1 VRQPEEDNPP
11 EYSVQSEHDI
21 IREIPEDIDVTPVE
35 PEQSFTTAPVSFG
48 PVAGSST
55 FRSPSPDVRVDK
67 GKGRA
72 EPPPSQGE
80 GSSSRWSER
89 EQPPHMAMASEE
101 WAQLR
106 GEMEV
111 WAGFAR
117 ENQEEAVRTRQD
129 MDRIHSRVITSY
141 HRTSDVLDMVA
152 RMQNTMERLSVQGGG
167 RQSPAASPRALASQ
181 ALYADRGS
189 SEGTVEYER
198 RQSAQARL
206 GFHHTPQFA
215 RDEEMIEEVSSPM
228 TQVKAEWLDI
238 SFPDFASLHP
248 GYEEGKKK
256 KGSGTPADAG

>member
-1 VRQPEEDNPP
+1 VPEQSLGSAAAQPEATSPSRESQLTPIAEATGEEVRQPEEDNPP

-21 IREIPEDIDVTPVE
+21 IREIAEDIDVTPVE

-129 MDRIHSRVITSY
+129 MDRIHS
-141 HRTSDVLDMVA
+141 
-152 RMQNTMERLSVQGGG
+152 
-167 RQSPAASPRALASQ
+167 
-181 ALYADRGS
+181 
-189 SEGTVEYER
+189 
-198 RQSAQARL
+198 
-206 GFHHTPQFA
+206 
-215 RDEEMIEEVSSPM
+215 
-228 TQVKAEWLDI
+228 
-238 SFPDFASLHP
+238 
-248 GYEEGKKK
+248 
-256 KGSGTPADAG
+256 